1 MKIAKDAAVSF
12 NYTLTDRSGE
22 VLDSSQGREPLS
34 YLHGHDQIIPGLER
48 QLEGLEAG
56 DTVELEV
63 PAAEAYGEHRSDL
76 LYEVERSRFDD
87 EVDLEVGNQ
96 VMAEGASQ
104 PVVLTINAVGDETVV
119 LDANHPLAGKDLN
132 FAVEVTEVREAT
144 DEELAHQHVHDGSQ
158 HN

>member
-12 NYTLTDRSGE
+12 NYTLTDETGE
-22 VLDSSQGREPLS
+22 VLDSSQGREPLT

-48 QLEGLEAG
+48 QLEGLETGAK
-56 DTVELEV
+56 VELDV

-96 VMAEGASQ
+96 VMAQGASE
-104 PVVLTINAVGDETVV
+104 PVVLTINAVSDDTVV

-144 DEELAHQHVHDGSQ
+144 EEELAHGHVHDGS
-158 HN
+158 HHH

>member
-12 NYTLTDRSGE
+12 NYTLTDQAGE
-22 VLDSSQGREPLS
+22 VLDSSQGREPLT

-56 DTVELEV
+56 AKVELDV

-96 VMAEGASQ
+96 VMAQGASE
-104 PVVLTINAVGDETVV
+104 PVVLTINAVSDDTVV
-119 LDANHPLAGKDLN
+119 LDANHPLAGKDLS

-144 DEELAHQHVHDGSQ
+144 DEELAHGHVHDGSH

>member
-12 NYTLTDRSGE
+12 NYTLTDETGE
-22 VLDSSQGREPLS
+22 VLDSSQGREPLT

-48 QLEGLEAG
+48 QLEGLETGAK
-56 DTVELEV
+56 VELDV
-63 PAAEAYGEHRSDL
+63 PAAEGYGEHRSDL
-76 LYEVERSRFDD
+76 LYEVERSRFDE

-96 VMAEGASQ
+96 VMAQGASE
-104 PVVLTINAVGDETVV
+104 PVVLTINAVSDDTVV

-144 DEELAHQHVHDGSQ
+144 EEELAHGHVHDGS
-158 HN
+158 HHH